1 MPVHKWLLRHVY
13 YPCMRLGMGKW
24 WAGTVVFA
32 VSAAFHELLIGLPL
46 HMVTFWAFIG
56 LMCQVRSLWSS
67 FREPDKC
74 ITLHTYGRVVGGH
87 GGFVAVRLFQ
97 ELLNGLLLRMV
108 TTWAFIGLMCQVRL
122 AEASNISGW

>member
-56 LMCQVRSLWSS
+56 LMCQVKIIVWSR
-67 FREPDKC
+67 FRELGKC
-74 ITLHTYGRVVGGH
+74 ITLHTMGGWWA
-87 GGFVAVRLFQ
+87 GMAVLLSSENSRSCLLACCCAWSAFGLF
-97 ELLNGLLLRMV
+97 
-108 TTWAFIGLMCQVRL
+108 
-122 AEASNISGW
+122 